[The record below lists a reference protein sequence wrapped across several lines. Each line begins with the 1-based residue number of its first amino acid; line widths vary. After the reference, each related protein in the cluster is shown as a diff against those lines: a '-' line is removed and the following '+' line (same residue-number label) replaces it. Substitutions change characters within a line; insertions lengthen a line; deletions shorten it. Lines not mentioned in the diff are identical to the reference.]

1 MPITTVG
8 VGAAVTPTVVKTY
21 ISHYANRKSRRE
33 KPTAHIRYD
42 EGLHL
47 IRSFLEYASHHTVE
61 DLQAFTAQWV
71 PSPSW
76 VRTENV
82 IIPSVHMTKAAE
94 TIIAHLGPQGVEQ
107 VGGKNWWQWRP
118 KDNDLKAEWI
128 EMRAHYNEQKKKGD
142 RSRRIMLYIHGG
154 AYFFGSVDEHRYQMQ
169 RHARKL
175 KARVFAPRYRLAP
188 QFPFPCALQDCLA
201 AYLYLLSIHDPSEI
215 ILAGDSAGGGM
226 VVSILCMLRDRSMPL
241 PAGAILISPWV
252 DLTHSFPSLVGDNSF
267 DYIPAHGFMQKPSQF
282 WPPPTEDEMEIIEK
296 AARGNANS
304 KASQKSRPIST
315 FAKQK
320 PSRGSEDQSKEPFP
334 ALEMQAAAAKQ
345 IPRRHLTIEL
355 EGKQVTL
362 KEQIQMYTTN
372 QLLTHPLVSP
382 VLQPSLG
389 GLPPLLILTGGG
401 EVLRDEQIYLAHK
414 AANPLKYPLGK
425 THRSLYDPND
435 TMLNKHKPTPVQL
448 QVWEDLC
455 HVAPTLSFTR
465 PAKYMYRSIAQF
477 GAWALARA
485 QRRAIEIVDDDNIS
499 IISSGAY
506 SESEGIESS
515 TDSLTKQKLDL
526 NTATGSV
533 GRAGDALP
541 VFENNMIRE
550 RIDRSG
556 RLYRLAEASDLPALQ
571 LSPDEVGA
579 VKPGPVQK
587 WLQAR
592 KIWDDKYATTRRKIQ
607 KERIRLFAS
616 NELRPGEIGEHP
628 PPSSLAAR
636 RTEKAPATM
645 KQQKSYGLAMWSGW
659 GSRHDAATLRREEEA
674 VEMENAEEK
683 EAQPVGLG
691 VPELPAPMRKGNS
704 EITPAHAAPPLT
716 TTRHQ
721 SGSRHRSASG
731 RRRKTFDSKPQAGRR
746 RTVTVT
752 DAGQT
757 EGMDFDP
764 PPIPAIV
771 AADSELQQQ
780 QQQGAKSP
788 DLASSST
795 SAMPPPTITT
805 QSPADSAVESPETG
819 LLSAGFIP
827 KFKTASHLRDDSTST
842 GPASEAASIMTGRSR
857 IVPDDA
863 STCAVF
869 AAPGVIGLNGQ
880 GLADGADD
888 RSLAP
893 TTRPGSPLANET
905 RSVFSDF
912 DSPLPD
918 NVDGGPSSPTTASRH
933 GNAGNDSPRS
943 QRSLERLQS
952 HQQDEGMGRMHPLRS
967 TSTTA
972 VVRMEGISSLVEG
985 SPSKES
991 DGAAEQDDAS
1001 SDGVGVPNG
1010 KLPDQGQEHGPE
1022 TPKADV
1028 PAKQPLGFGAEAQTE
1043 KQTETAAAT
1052 IPAETQ
1058 AIPDRPKL
1066 YGRTD
1071 TQFETA
1077 MEKP

>member
-1 MPITTVG
+1 
-8 VGAAVTPTVVKTY
+8 
-21 ISHYANRKSRRE
+21 
-33 KPTAHIRYD
+33 
-42 EGLHL
+42 
-47 IRSFLEYASHHTVE
+47 
-61 DLQAFTAQWV
+61 
-71 PSPSW
+71 

-82 IIPSVHMTKAAE
+82 NIPSVHITKAAE
-94 TIIAHLGPQGVEQ
+94 TIITQLGPQGVEE
-107 VGGKNWWQWRP
+107 VGGGKWWQWRP
-118 KDNDLKAEWI
+118 NDNDLKAEWI
-128 EMRAHYNEQKKKGD
+128 EMRAHYNEQKKEGG

-188 QFPFPCALQDCLA
+188 QFPFPCGLQDCLA

-252 DLTHSFPSLVGDNSF
+252 DLTHSFPSVVGDNHF
-267 DYIPAHGFMQKPSQF
+267 DYIPAHGFMQKPSLA
-282 WPPPTEDEMEIIEK
+282 WPPPKDEEMEIIQK
-296 AARGNANS
+296 AAQGNANP
-304 KASQKSRPIST
+304 KKSQKPQPKSDSVEH
-315 FAKQK
+315 K
-320 PSRGSEDQSKEPFP
+320 SSEGPEEQTKEPFP
-334 ALEMQAAAAKQ
+334 ALETPADTVKSSTRPYLAV
-345 IPRRHLTIEL
+345 EL
-355 EGKQVTL
+355 EGKHITL

-414 AANPLKYPLGK
+414 AANPSKYPLGK
-425 THRSLYDPND
+425 AHKALYDPNN
-435 TMLNKHKPTPVQL
+435 TILHKYKPTPVQL

-499 IISSGAY
+499 IISSGAC
-506 SESEGIESS
+506 SESEGLESS
-515 TDSLTKQKLDL
+515 TDSLTKQKFDL

-533 GRAGDALP
+533 GRAGDAIP
-541 VFENNMIRE
+541 PFENNMIRE

-556 RLYRLAEASDLPALQ
+556 RLYRLADPSDLPALQ

-592 KIWDDKYATTRRKIQ
+592 KTWDDKYASTKRKVQ
-607 KERIRLFAS
+607 KERIRLQAS
-616 NELRPGEIGEHP
+616 GEIRPSEIGEHP

-636 RTEKAPATM
+636 RTDKVAIAM
-645 KQQKSYGLAMWSGW
+645 KPRKSYGLAMWSGW
-659 GSRHDAATLRREEEA
+659 GSKHDAATLRREEAA
-674 VEMENAEEK
+674 VGMDNAEAEQSLDRSGPK
-683 EAQPVGLG
+683 IITNVNDGTA
-691 VPELPAPMRKGNS
+691 
-704 EITPAHAAPPLT
+704 EITPATTAAGPS

-721 SGSRHRSASG
+721 SSSRHRSTSG
-731 RRRKTFDSKPQAGRR
+731 RQRKTNDGKPPNGRR

-757 EGMDFDP
+757 DGMDINLPAIPAIIAAGSDERQQLQSPDGAPSSSASP
-764 PPIPAIV
+764 PPI
-771 AADSELQQQ
+771 
-780 QQQGAKSP
+780 
-788 DLASSST
+788 
-795 SAMPPPTITT
+795 ITT
-805 QSPADSAVESPETG
+805 QAPVDSAMESPEST

-827 KFKTASHLRDDSTST
+827 KFKTASHLRDDSAGT
-842 GPASEAASIMTGRSR
+842 GQASEVASIMTGRSG

-863 STCAVF
+863 STRAVF
-869 AAPGVIGLNGQ
+869 AVPGVIGPRDQ
-880 GLADGADD
+880 DGTDD

-893 TTRPGSPLANET
+893 TTRPGSPLVNET
-905 RSVFSDF
+905 RSVFSDL

-918 NVDGGPSSPTTASRH
+918 KYLADGGPSSPTATSRL
-933 GNAGNDSPRS
+933 GNAGSDTPRS

-952 HQQDEGMGRMHPLRS
+952 HQQDEGMGHMHPLRS
-967 TSTTA
+967 PSTTA
-972 VVRMEGISSLVEG
+972 VVRMEGIVSVVEESPAQESNGVAEHDKSPNDLVVVNGETPKFSSEQ
-985 SPSKES
+985 
-991 DGAAEQDDAS
+991 AEEEEEED
-1001 SDGVGVPNG
+1001 
-1010 KLPDQGQEHGPE
+1010 PE
-1022 TPKADV
+1022 TPKANAPPVDN
-1028 PAKQPLGFGAEAQTE
+1028 PLNTSEAKAEP
-1043 KQTETAAAT
+1043 ETADAAAAAAT
-1052 IPAETQ
+1052 ATATIAPAEKQ
-1058 AIPDRPKL
+1058 SASLERPKL
-1066 YGRTD
+1066 YDRAD

-1077 MEKP
+1077 KEEL